1 MDIAGEQT
9 HLLGTM
15 TQQAEPFD
23 APTPN
28 LPEFPFD
35 NTFARELDG
44 FYVAQSA
51 APVPEPKLLLL
62 NHNLARELGLDADAL
77 ESDEGAAVFAGN
89 STPDGAHP
97 LAQAYAGHQFGGFSP
112 QLGDGRALLL
122 GEIVDTNGR
131 RRDIQLKG
139 SGRTPFSRS
148 GDGKA
153 ALGPVLREYLI
164 GEAMHALGVP
174 TTRALAAVSTG
185 EPVYRETALPGAVL
199 TRVSSS
205 HLRVGTF
212 QFFAARQDFDKV
224 RQLADYAIARH
235 HPAARDADN
244 PYLAFFE
251 SVADVQAAL
260 VARWMSIGF
269 IHGVMNTD
277 NMTISGETI
286 DYGPCAFMDTYAPE
300 TVFSSI
306 DTQGRYAYGNQ
317 PPILA
322 WNLARLAE
330 CLIPLVDENR
340 DTAVEILTAAAN
352 TVPEKFEEAWLTRM
366 RAKLGLETPD
376 AGDAELID
384 DLLTAMHEGSADFTL
399 TFRRLSDVARGDSGP
414 ARDLFSNP
422 ALLDAWL
429 LRWQERLGTRDS
441 TAEAMDRVNPLYIPR
456 NHKVEEAL
464 AAAVEGLDL
473 TLFEAMLSVVTKPF
487 DEVDGR
493 DAYAQPGPKLT
504 APYQTFCGT

>member
-1 MDIAGEQT
+1 MS
-9 HLLGTM
+9 
-15 TQQAEPFD
+15 QQAEHLD
-23 APTPN
+23 PTDSD
-28 LPEFPFD
+28 LPAFAFD
-35 NTFARELDG
+35 NSFARELEG
-44 FYVAQSA
+44 FYVAQPA
-51 APVPEPKLLLL
+51 AKVPEPRLLLL
-62 NHNLARELGLDADAL
+62 NRGLAAELGLDADAL
-77 ESDEGAAVFAGN
+77 DSDAGAQIFAGNIAPEGAA
-89 STPDGAHP
+89 P

-122 GEIVDTNGR
+122 GEIVDAHGQ

-174 TTRALAAVSTG
+174 TTRALAAVATG

-199 TRVSSS
+199 TRVSAS

-224 RQLADYAIARH
+224 RQLSDYAIARH
-235 HPAARDADN
+235 HPAARDAEN

-251 SVADVQAAL
+251 AVADVQAEL
-260 VARWMSIGF
+260 VAQWMSIGF

-286 DYGPCAFMDTYAPE
+286 DYGPCAFMDAYAPE

-306 DTQGRYAYGNQ
+306 DTHGRYAYGNQ

-330 CLIPLVDENR
+330 CLIPLVDDDR
-340 DTAVEILTAAAN
+340 DTAVEILTEAAN
-352 TVPEKFEEAWLTRM
+352 KVAGKFQAAWLARM
-366 RAKLGLETPD
+366 RAKIGLVDEVD
-376 AGDAELID
+376 GDEELVH
-384 DLLTAMHEGSADFTL
+384 DLLDAMHSGGADFTL
-399 TFRRLSDVARGDSGP
+399 TFRRLSAAVRGDLDP
-414 ARDLFSNP
+414 LRELFSDT
-422 ALLDAWL
+422 AKLDAWL
-429 LRWQERLGTRDS
+429 PRWQERIEPSGASADAP
-441 TAEAMDRVNPLYIPR
+441 TADKMDRVNPVYIPR

-464 AAAVEGLDL
+464 EAAVERSDLGPVKSMLD
-473 TLFEAMLSVVTKPF
+473 VVTRPF
-487 DEVDGR
+487 EDVDGQ
-493 DAYAQPGPKLT
+493 DDYATPGPKLA